1 MGGTAGAGTRR
12 THPVYGRS
20 VRSQAVVTQNLG
32 GPGGTG
38 PAAALPG
45 GLRHGM
51 RAFANRDFRIFF
63 LGALASNSGNWLQNI
78 AVPYVLY
85 DLTGRSLWVGL
96 ASFAQ
101 FIPAFALGPA
111 GGSLADRTDRRRVL
125 LICQGLMA
133 MAALALWGAWSLEWR
148 EPWLILA
155 LTALTGVFSGL
166 MVPSWQSFVPMLVDR
181 ADLPSAIT
189 LNSTQFNA
197 SRAFGPALAGVL
209 LATAGPGL
217 AFLLNGLSFV
227 AVLAALWVVRPVRR
241 DGGAGAAGA
250 DGGSG
255 FVAALVYLRAR
266 TGLVLS
272 IVVAMLVAFFG
283 NPVTQFTVVFA
294 GEVYHAGP
302 RVLGLLAA
310 AVGIGA
316 VLIAPL
322 LSIWDGVVPRAV
334 VVRFGLPAYALAV
347 IGFGLA
353 PVWPLGLV
361 ALLAT
366 GAGFLV
372 VVASTNTTMQVIVA
386 EHMRGRVISARVMGF
401 TLAFPLGSLLQGI
414 LADMVGPQPTVV
426 GFGLVLLVVAS
437 WLASKP
443 ALLAS
448 LDAVDDRPDR
458 GPAELS

>member
-1 MGGTAGAGTRR
+1 
-12 THPVYGRS
+12 
-20 VRSQAVVTQNLG
+20 
-32 GPGGTG
+32 
-38 PAAALPG
+38 
-45 GLRHGM
+45 M

-111 GGSLADRTDRRRVL
+111 GGSLADRADRRRVL
-125 LICQGLMA
+125 LVCQGLMA
-133 MAALALWGAWSLEWR
+133 VAALALWGAWSLEWR

-209 LATAGPGL
+209 LATSGPGL

-227 AVLAALWVVRPVRR
+227 AVLAALWMVRPVRS
-241 DGGAGAAGA
+241 GEVGAG
-250 DGGSG
+250 DGEESTG
-255 FVAALVYLRAR
+255 FVAALDYLRAR
-266 TGLVLS
+266 TGLVVS

-294 GEVYHAGP
+294 GEVYRAGP

-316 VLIAPL
+316 VLIAPF
-322 LSIWDGVVPRAV
+322 LSLWDSTVPRAA
-334 VVRFGLPAYALAV
+334 VVRLGLPAYALAV
-347 IGFGLA
+347 VGFGLA
-353 PVWPLGLV
+353 PVWPLGLL

-372 VVASTNTTMQVIVA
+372 VVATTNTAMQVIVA
-386 EHMRGRVISARVMGF
+386 ERMRGRVISARVMGF
-401 TLAFPLGSLLQGI
+401 TLAFPLGSLLQGL
-414 LADMVGPQPTVV
+414 LADVVGPRPTVV
-426 GFGLVLLVVAS
+426 AFGLVLLAVS
-437 WLASKP
+437 LWLASRP

-448 LDAVDDRPDR
+448 LDAVDDTADRRP
-458 GPAELS
+458 GWSPGIS